1 MTNAPPEPMP
11 SPPTPFTVASGPMTP
26 HVEVREVADG
36 VAVSIRGSTVTLPT
50 TMALR
55 LAHTLISIALGDRH
69 A

>member
-1 MTNAPPEPMP
+1 MADEIQPIP

-26 HVEVREVADG
+26 HVSVREVPDG
-36 VAVSIRGSTVTLPT
+36 VELTVRGTAVTLPT

-55 LAHTLISIALGDRH
+55 LAHTLLSIGLGDRH